1 MKNNN
6 LEKLVKT
13 QEQITIMR
21 EGGKILATMLGE
33 IEAMIN
39 PGVAVMDLESKFIE
53 MCNSFKVRPACKG
66 YAPYFLT
73 PFPTGLCVSI
83 NSQCV
88 HSYPKKDTFVKN
100 GDLITID
107 TVIEHKG
114 LMVDSSFAKGAGDVD
129 LNGLSLLDTSKQAL
143 YNAINLA
150 IPGNR
155 IGDLSNA
162 MFKTAKAK
170 GFDVLREFAG
180 HGIGKSMH
188 ENPEIACYG
197 KPNTGPELIPG
208 LTICIE
214 ALVCEGKP
222 VVVSVDDWE
231 TRMRDGKRFAQFE
244 HTILITKGDPEI
256 LTSL

>member
-1 MKNNN
+1 MQYN
-6 LEKLVKT
+6 LIKLVKT
-13 QEQITIMR
+13 PDQIKIMR

-33 IEAMIN
+33 IESMIN
-39 PGVAVMDLESKFIE
+39 PGVAVMDLEAKFIE
-53 MCNSFKVRPACKG
+53 MCQTYKVRPSCKG

-100 GDLITID
+100 GDVITID

-114 LMVDSSFAKGAGDVD
+114 LMVDSSFAKAVGDVD
-129 LNGLSLLDTSKQAL
+129 LNGLSLIDTSKQAL
-143 YNAINLA
+143 NNAIMLA
-150 IPGNR
+150 TPAYK

-162 MFKTAKAK
+162 MYKTARAK
-170 GFDVLREFAG
+170 GFDVLREYAG
-180 HGIGKSMH
+180 HGIGRSMH

-197 KPNTGPELIPG
+197 KPNSGPELIPG

-222 VVVSVDDWE
+222 AVDNLDDWE
-231 TRMRDGKRFAQFE
+231 TRMHDGKRFAQFE
-244 HTILITKGDPEI
+244 HTILITEGNPEI